1 MTERLSDSEAVMW
14 AAESDPALASS
25 FMTVTYLDGP
35 VDLERFS
42 RRMAHAVVGVDRMRQ
57 RIEPGPFGQRAMWKD
72 DPEFDL
78 SRHVVRESMPGAD
91 DRAVL
96 DRAGAFLSEQFDPAH
111 PLWKLAVVDGLSGGR
126 SALLAKFHHVVTDGV
141 GGVRLSASFLDLS
154 ADEEPVR
161 AAPAPTIDEAEAAG
175 NGGIAGFIG
184 SMTEAA
190 LETLRRPVDVGRA
203 VFDTVRNDPVGN
215 VRSTVEQL
223 VITNKGKS
231 SIWVGRRS
239 PDRALEAYRVDLDA
253 VKASAK
259 QLGGTVNDLFVT
271 AIVGAVARYHDAR
284 DAGVDEFRVSIPL
297 NTRTD
302 KSVGGNDFVPA
313 RVVLSAERDPEKR
326 FLAISQRLNDVKSS
340 KSAGVGLGWALAGLF
355 TSLPSPL
362 LAAAARTQIET
373 VDFACSNVRGAP
385 FPLYVAGARVLSN
398 HPMGPTGGTAAN
410 ATVLSYENSLDL
422 GLVTDPAAVDNPG
435 ELLEL
440 IAEELT
446 ELIARGG
453 RR

>member
-1 MTERLSDSEAVMW
+1 MPERLSDSEAVMW

-42 RRMAHAVVGVDRMRQ
+42 RRMAAAVVGVDRMRQ
-57 RIEPGPFGQRAMWKD
+57 RIEPGPLGQRSMWKE
-72 DPEFDL
+72 DPDFDL
-78 SRHVVRESMPGAD
+78 SRHVVRESMSGAD
-91 DRAVL
+91 DRDVL
-96 DRAGAFLSEQFDPAH
+96 DRAGAFLAEPFDVAH
-111 PLWKLAVVDGLSGGR
+111 PLWKLTVVDGLSGGR
-126 SALLAKFHHVVTDGV
+126 SALLAKFNHVVTDGV

-154 ADEEPVR
+154 PDEEPVR
-161 AAPAPTIDEAEAAG
+161 AAPDATIDATEAAG
-175 NGGIAGFIG
+175 SGGIAGFVG
-184 SMTEAA
+184 SVTDAV
-190 LETLRRPVDVGRA
+190 LENLRRPVEMGRT
-203 VFDTVRNDPVGN
+203 VIDTVRNDPMAN
-215 VRSTVEQL
+215 VRATVEQL

-231 SIWVGRRS
+231 PIWVGKRS
-239 PDRALEAYRVDLDA
+239 PQRALEAHRVDLQA

-284 DAGVDEFRVSIPL
+284 DAGVEEFRVSIPL

-313 RVVLSAERDPEKR
+313 RVVLSAERDPSKR
-326 FLAISQRLNDVKSS
+326 FAAIAERLNDVKAT
-340 KSAGVGLGWALAGLF
+340 KAGGVGLGWALAGMF

-362 LAAAARTQIET
+362 LVAAARTQIET

-410 ATVLSYENSLDL
+410 ATVLSYEDSLDL

-435 ELLEL
+435 ELKEL
-440 IAEELT
+440 IVEELT
-446 ELIARGG
+446 ELIALGG
-453 RR
+453 R